1 MTKNKVQKQYDE
13 YVATMQKRADIE
25 SAIAILSWDKE
36 VNLPDNS
43 ARFRTQQVATLSGM
57 SHEIFTATSFG
68 KLLTNLKETK
78 EDLDDRQARN
88 ICLLYT
94 SPSPRDRG

>member
-43 ARFRTQQVATLSGM
+43 ARFRSQQVATLSGM
-57 SHEIFTATSFG
+57 SHELFTANPFG

-78 EDLDDRQARN
+78 EDLDDPYLACQHKPLV
-88 ICLLYT
+88 IF
-94 SPSPRDRG
+94 